1 MFPGVT
7 DNPVFHR
14 RLRDEMPGSQPQGQ
28 RSGEGTS
35 GLWNHIRDDDQR
47 KDKEPDRRSNDDS
60 RQQYDRQGEQQQS
73 QGQR

>member
-1 MFPGVT
+1 MSA
-7 DNPVFHR
+7 
-14 RLRDEMPGSQPQGQ
+14 SQPPGQ

-60 RQQYDRQGEQQQS
+60 RQQYNARASGSRSTTADRRALSDWG
-73 QGQR
+73 G